1 MEIPYTVT
9 ARKDTGLY
17 NAKVGIWLFLA
28 SEVMLFGGL
37 FSGYVFLRVYADFP
51 WPERALPV
59 VPGLINTFIL
69 IASSVT
75 VVFAWA
81 ALKMRQWR
89 QFQMYMGVTLA
100 CAVVFLGL
108 KGIEYKAKWSHQAV
122 RMKDFVVVEGHTH
135 KATIDSEGH
144 FKAVH
149 SGGHASAPV
158 NDSGIH
164 FISDSKDGHK
174 GGAGHDSPKD
184 GAYFEYNKVVFKGES
199 LLIQLD
205 KFYDPV
211 IRDLMEQSKAQG
223 CEIRLVGDYV
233 GRVSSKV
240 GEETLASDGE
250 LLSLGM
256 LKELRKVYLDA
267 NAHNSKIR
275 AMQSRDAWANVR
287 SDKENKGLQG
297 YQLKDKLQKNEKFD
311 DFVVD
316 VTSSVTFS
324 ITPSCTFVLVPHD
337 VRETETNA
345 TLVDGSTLTG
355 QLDSHG
361 SAIEMAADAIDFRFV
376 AQRAIEK
383 GISPEVAIEN
393 TWIIQNNPAV
403 AKLWKDHQTH
413 ITERRAEMLKEHGRG
428 KDGQPKKEPTDTET
442 YRIGWQELVNMGEGK
457 VVKGVMSGFA
467 GPVHELDEDKKSSH
481 YSRHFP
487 EVMVPREEVNLES
500 KFTPRWNNY
509 YAIYFLITGL
519 HGLHVIGGII
529 VLGHFLFFGKK
540 IYVKN
545 PEHLA
550 NRVEVGGLFWHFV
563 DLVWIFLFPILYLM

>member
-69 IASSVT
+69 IGSSVT

-81 ALKMRQWR
+81 ALKMREWR
-89 QFQMYMGVTLA
+89 KFQVYMSITLL
-100 CAVVFLGL
+100 CALIFLGL
-108 KGIEYKAKWSHQAV
+108 KGVEYSAKLNHQAV
-122 RMKDFVVVEGHTH
+122 RMKDFVILEGHTH
-135 KATIDSEGH
+135 KAKMDSHGH
-144 FKAVH
+144 FKAIH
-149 SGGHASAPV
+149 AGGHASLPE
-158 NDSGIH
+158 NDSKIH
-164 FISDSKDGHK
+164 FVAAESEDSHSEH
-174 GGAGHDSPKD
+174 GGDDHSEGGTK
-184 GAYFEYNKVVFKGES
+184 YEYNQVVFKTEEV
-199 LLIQLD
+199 LVDLE

-211 IRDLMEQSKAQG
+211 IRDLMVQAKNQG
-223 CEIRLVGDYV
+223 CEITLVGDYSA
-233 GRVSSKV
+233 RSSV
-240 GEETLASDGE
+240 DQPVEVLAKDGDK
-250 LLSLGM
+250 LSLSL
-256 LKELRKVYLDA
+256 LKKLRHTYLEGKSNNAKIRTAQNRDGWARLRSKDDYENRPSYQIKDELELNPDFDKHIVDLTSSLTFKTSKPCSFVLSPRKVRESA
-267 NAHNSKIR
+267 TKAI
-275 AMQSRDAWANVR
+275 
-287 SDKENKGLQG
+287 
-297 YQLKDKLQKNEKFD
+297 LKDGTGLFGSMD
-311 DFVVD
+311 AHA
-316 VTSSVTFS
+316 SS
-324 ITPSCTFVLVPHD
+324 
-337 VRETETNA
+337 
-345 TLVDGSTLTG
+345 
-355 QLDSHG
+355 
-361 SAIEMAADAIDFRFV
+361 IEMAADAIDFRFV

-383 GISPEVAIEN
+383 GIDPLVAIEN
-393 TWIIQNNPAV
+393 TWLIQNNPQV
-403 AKLWKDHQTH
+403 AELWKKH
-413 ITERRAEMLKEHGRG
+413 IVHIEEKAEELKKHGYG
-428 KDGQPKKEPTDTET
+428 KDGKPKRVPTDTER
-442 YRIGWQELVNMGEGK
+442 YRMGWQDLVNIGEGK
-457 VVKGVMSGFA
+457 TVKGVMSGFA
-467 GPVHELDEDKKSSH
+467 GPNHKDDYAK
-481 YSRHFP
+481 HFP
-487 EVMVPREEVNLES
+487 EILVPREEVNLES